1 MIVRNATVNDARLIA
16 EIKVAGWRAAY
27 RGVMPD
33 EVLDQ
38 LSVEEQTGKWRRRIS
53 DHPGRVLVAD
63 TNGAVSG
70 YVSAA
75 ASRDD
80 DPPNP
85 TIGEIYALYVFPD
98 DWRHGVGSALVAA
111 ALGVLR
117 RQGFTLATLWV
128 LVDNVSAIR
137 FYQARGFQ
145 PDGRSKLENWGDAS
159 LREIALAR
167 VL

>member
-33 EVLDQ
+33 AVLDQ
-38 LSVEEQTGKWRRRIS
+38 LTVEEQTDRWRRRIS

-75 ASRDD
+75 ASRD
-80 DPPNP
+80 
-85 TIGEIYALYVFPD
+85 
-98 DWRHGVGSALVAA
+98 
-111 ALGVLR
+111 
-117 RQGFTLATLWV
+117 
-128 LVDNVSAIR
+128 
-137 FYQARGFQ
+137 
-145 PDGRSKLENWGDAS
+145 
-159 LREIALAR
+159 
-167 VL
+167 